1 MMKSAHAKAA
11 AWWIA
16 GVMVGLSM
24 IGCARPQASSPDNQQ
39 LIGSLR
45 TAISARNP
53 EWLEENAKV
62 LEERRAGGEVA
73 DAEYEEFQA
82 IIAMAK
88 EGQWEAAEREVTRF
102 LKSQRPTQ
110 EQIERVTKHLPK

>member
-1 MMKSAHAKAA
+1 MMKNAHAKAV

-16 GVMVGLSM
+16 GAMFGVSM
-24 IGCARPQASSPDNQQ
+24 IGCARPQASSLDNQR

-45 TAISARNP
+45 TAISARNAQ
-53 EWLEENAKV
+53 WLEESAKV
-62 LEERRAGGEVA
+62 LEERRTAGKVA

-88 EGQWEAAEREVTRF
+88 EGQWEAAEREVIKF
-102 LKSQRPTQ
+102 LKSQRPTE
-110 EQIERVTKHLPK
+110 EQIERVAKPAR

>member
-1 MMKSAHAKAA
+1 MMKNAHRKAA
-11 AWWIA
+11 ACWIA
-16 GVMVGLSM
+16 GAMVGLSM
-24 IGCARPQASSPDNQQ
+24 IGCGRPQASSPDNQQ

-53 EWLEENAKV
+53 EWLEQNVEV
-62 LEERRAGGEVA
+62 LEERRAAGEVA

-88 EGQWEAAEREVTRF
+88 EGRWEAAEREVTKF
-102 LKSQRPTQ
+102 LNSQRPTQ
-110 EQIERVTKHLPK
+110 EQQERVGKHLPK

>member
-1 MMKSAHAKAA
+1 MMKNAHAKAA

-16 GVMVGLSM
+16 GAMIGLSM
-24 IGCARPQASSPDNQQ
+24 MGCGRPQASSLDNQQ

-45 TAISARNP
+45 TAISARNAQ
-53 EWLEENAKV
+53 WLEENAKV
-62 LEERRAGGEVA
+62 LEERRTAGNVA

-88 EGQWEAAEREVTRF
+88 EGRWEAAEREVIKF
-102 LKSQRPTQ
+102 LESQRPTQ
-110 EQIERVTKHLPK
+110 EQTERVTKHLPK

>member
-1 MMKSAHAKAA
+1 MMKNAHSKAA

-16 GVMVGLSM
+16 GAMVGLSM
-24 IGCARPQASSPDNQQ
+24 IGCGPPQASSPDNQQ

-62 LEERRAGGEVA
+62 LEERRTAGEVA

-88 EGQWEAAEREVTRF
+88 EDRWEAAEREVIKF

-110 EQIERVTKHLPK
+110 EQKERVTKHLRE

>member
-1 MMKSAHAKAA
+1 MTRNAQPKAA
-11 AWWIA
+11 ACWIA
-16 GVMVGLSM
+16 AALVGLSM
-24 IGCARPQASSPDNQQ
+24 IGCGRPQASSPENQQ

-53 EWLEENAKV
+53 EWLKENAKV
-62 LEERRAGGEVA
+62 LEERRTAGEVSH
-73 DAEYEEFQA
+73 AEYEEFQA
-82 IIAMAK
+82 IIAMAN
-88 EGQWEAAEREVTRF
+88 EGRWEAAEREVIEF